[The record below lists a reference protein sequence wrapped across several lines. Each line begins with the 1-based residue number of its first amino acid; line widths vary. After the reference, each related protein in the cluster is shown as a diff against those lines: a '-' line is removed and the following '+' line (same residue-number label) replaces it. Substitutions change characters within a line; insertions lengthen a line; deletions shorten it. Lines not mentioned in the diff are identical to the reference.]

1 VLIESKIQS
10 FYKEEEAM
18 TFYKDYMAKRRR
30 SMKIEGLLFYEA
42 LISDTVVA

>member
-1 VLIESKIQS
+1 MLIESKIQS
-10 FYKEEEAM
+10 
-18 TFYKDYMAKRRR
+18 FYKDYMAKRRR